1 MKQRKAFSLI
11 GLVVVVLILG
21 MIVAIAAP
29 RFFQSIDNT
38 VDTKVRMN
46 LAVIRDAI
54 DKYTYE
60 NNGAFPG
67 QTDDLPGDVKK
78 YIRGPFPRCRIAQ
91 NDGSVH
97 YIAAGTPNYDVGQVV
112 DYIYSKGTGEIII
125 NDNSNTNIEPS
136 LTYDEL

>member
-1 MKQRKAFSLI
+1 MKQRKAFTLI
-11 GLVVVVLILG
+11 ELVVVVLILA
-21 MIVAIAAP
+21 MIAAIAAP

-38 VDTKVRMN
+38 VDTEVRMN

-54 DKYTYE
+54 EKYSAE
-60 NNGAFPG
+60 NDGAYPG
-67 QTDDLPGDVKK
+67 QTDDLPTDVKK

-97 YIAAGTPNYDVGQVV
+97 YIAAGTPIYDIGQAV

-125 NDNSNTNIEPS
+125 NDDNFTNFDPTLRYS
-136 LTYDEL
+136 EL